1 MPKLAWDRFEEGK
14 MNAIAKD
21 ILTGTITS
29 DDYEK
34 KRTTVAKNTAIYIQ
48 EENAGHRRYGYGY
61 LFAQVDAIVYIYYT
75 YVHILTSPR
84 LCAIGSGR
92 QFEIFNAPIR
102 KILKFSQPTSAFI
115 SKVTTMESSNVI
127 LLLQIGIN
135 KSLTWKNFLLFC
147 LFFE

>member
-14 MNAIAKD
+14 MSAIAKD

-75 YVHILTSPR
+75 TYVHICILYN
-84 LCAIGSGR
+84 LCTYTYFA
-92 QFEIFNAPIR
+92 EI
-102 KILKFSQPTSAFI
+102 
-115 SKVTTMESSNVI
+115 VCH
-127 LLLQIGIN
+127 
-135 KSLTWKNFLLFC
+135 W
-147 LFFE
+147 

>member
-1 MPKLAWDRFEEGK
+1 MYVNMAFCKRFEEGK

-75 YVHILTSPR
+75 YTYF
-84 LCAIGSGR
+84 A
-92 QFEIFNAPIR
+92 EI
-102 KILKFSQPTSAFI
+102 
-115 SKVTTMESSNVI
+115 VCH
-127 LLLQIGIN
+127 
-135 KSLTWKNFLLFC
+135 W
-147 LFFE
+147 